1 MRTVRDVPPA
11 ADAPVPVVAC
21 VGAVVFDPRG
31 RLLLVQRGHE
41 PSRGLWSV
49 PGGRVE
55 AGESVAAAV
64 EREVREE
71 TGLAVRAGA
80 EVGRVQ
86 VPGPGVVYDV
96 VDLTCTL
103 LDPAATPVA
112 GDDAS
117 AVTFAD
123 AADLERL
130 TCTPRL
136 LETLRGWGVLPS

>member
-1 MRTVRDVPPA
+1 MRTVRDVPP
-11 ADAPVPVVAC
+11 DANASLPVVAC
-21 VGAVVFDPRG
+21 VGAVVLDPWG
-31 RLLLVQRGHE
+31 RLLLIRRGQE
-41 PSRGLWSV
+41 PGRGLWSV

-96 VDLTCTL
+96 VDLACAL
-103 LDPAATPVA
+103 LDPHATPVA
-112 GDDAS
+112 GDDAD

-136 LETLRGWGVLPS
+136 LETLRGWGALPA

>member
-1 MRTVRDVPPA
+1 VRTVRGVPPA
-11 ADAPVPVVAC
+11 ADPALPVVAC
-21 VGAVVFDPRG
+21 VGAVVLDARG
-31 RLLLVQRGHE
+31 RLLLVRRGNE

-64 EREVREE
+64 EREVLEE

-80 EVGRVQ
+80 EVGRVRI
-86 VPGPGVVYDV
+86 PGSGVVYDV
-96 VDLTCTL
+96 VDLACAL
-103 LDPAATPVA
+103 LDPSAVPVA
-112 GDDAS
+112 GDDADE
-117 AVTFAD
+117 VTFAD

-136 LETLRGWGVLPS
+136 LETLRGWGVPLG

>member
-1 MRTVRDVPPA
+1 MRQVPTPA
-11 ADAPVPVVAC
+11 EDPLPVVAC
-21 VGAVVFDPRG
+21 VGAVVLDARG
-31 RLLLVQRGHE
+31 QLLLIRRGNE
-41 PSRGLWSV
+41 PGRGLWSV

-80 EVGRVQ
+80 EVGRVR

-96 VDLTCTL
+96 VDLACTL
-103 LDPAATPVA
+103 LDPDATPVA
-112 GDDAS
+112 GDDAD

-136 LETLRGWGVLPS
+136 LETLRGWGALPS

>member
-1 MRTVRDVPPA
+1 MRTVREVPPA
-11 ADAPVPVVAC
+11 ADAPLPVVAC
-21 VGAVVFDPRG
+21 VGAVVLDPGG
-31 RLLLVQRGHE
+31 RLLLIRRGNE
-41 PSRGLWSV
+41 PGRGLWSV

-55 AGESVAAAV
+55 PGESVAAAV

-80 EVGRVQ
+80 EAGRVRI
-86 VPGPGVVYDV
+86 PGPGVVYDV

-112 GDDAS
+112 GDDAD

-136 LETLRGWGVLPS
+136 LETLRGWGALPA

>member
-1 MRTVRDVPPA
+1 MPPA
-11 ADAPVPVVAC
+11 ADAPLPVVAC
-21 VGAVVFDPRG
+21 VGAVVLDSRG
-31 RLLLVQRGHE
+31 RLLMVRRGNE
-41 PSRGLWSV
+41 PGRGLWSV

-80 EVGRVQ
+80 EVGRVR

-96 VDLTCTL
+96 VDLVCTL
-103 LDPAATPVA
+103 VDPAAVPVA
-112 GDDAS
+112 GDDADD
-117 AVTFAD
+117 VTFAG

-136 LETLRGWGVLPS
+136 LETLRGWGVLPT